1 MRYTCSQSHFEE
13 DDGRWT
19 TARSRCE
26 LTYQILRLSGTLDE
40 YVVRYHLKTYRQKC
54 RNLSHNMVT
63 GEAQLNSLIKLIH
76 RFTEMF
82 IAPIIDR
89 QIIVNMPRKV
99 YLVDE
104 GKSTLSPNDY
114 EVLWNIKDIP

>member
-1 MRYTCSQSHFEE
+1 
-13 DDGRWT
+13 
-19 TARSRCE
+19 
-26 LTYQILRLSGTLDE
+26 
-40 YVVRYHLKTYRQKC
+40 
-54 RNLSHNMVT
+54 MVT